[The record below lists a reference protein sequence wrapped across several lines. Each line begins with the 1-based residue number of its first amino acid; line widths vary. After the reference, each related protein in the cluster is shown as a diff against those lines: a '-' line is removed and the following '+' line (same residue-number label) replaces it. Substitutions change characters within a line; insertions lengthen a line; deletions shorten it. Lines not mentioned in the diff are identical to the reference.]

1 MRLALQL
8 FIVVFAAAILLYL
21 SRFWPFEWWDR
32 KHALAE
38 LGLRPG
44 GNLLRFWLRG
54 TPFASFDVL
63 IWILISF
70 PVLSVVEKFCQKL
83 KAD

>member
-1 MRLALQL
+1 MMRLILQL
-8 FIVVFAAAILLYL
+8 LVVVLASTVLLYI
-21 SRFWPFEWWDR
+21 SRFWPFEWWGR

-38 LGLRPG
+38 LGLRPD

-54 TPFASFDVL
+54 TPLASFDVV

-70 PVLSVVEKFCQKL
+70 PVLSFAEKVCQKL
-83 KAD
+83 KS